1 MKYGLWM
8 IFNFKSIK
16 SEVTIDIDYE
26 GEKVSLLI
34 TDYERAIKIN
44 EVYADWIEQKLV
56 NPGGWIRARQPN
68 PFDCLYVVTPN
79 PCATHNTQKLF
90 STIHLALR
98 MSLPTP
104 IYISG
109 VGEYIERAAI
119 TLPNWPNIPES
130 FLVSKV
136 VIEPQSFIY
145 FENYLLSLLSLD
157 KRYFPSIEQ
166 IYKISLINDV
176 FLEVLSLW
184 AFIEGFWNA
193 RGGESDLSESFL
205 NMITKSLYPGSK
217 KKDVNVQLA
226 TRKIDSQND
235 VLGAKTYSHLRNLIA
250 HGAYL
255 ELLDI
260 WNTKQIEAIY
270 EQREHLLKLVY
281 QSLVNYE
288 IEQQFGTPQTL

>member
-1 MKYGLWM
+1 M
-8 IFNFKSIK
+8 IFNFESLK
-16 SEVTIDIDYE
+16 SEITIDIDFE

-44 EVYADWIEQKLV
+44 EVYADWIEHKLV
-56 NPGGWIRARQPN
+56 KPGGWIGARQPN

-90 STIHLALR
+90 SAIHLALR

-104 IYISG
+104 TYISG
-109 VGEYIERAAI
+109 VGEYIEKAAI

-130 FLVSKV
+130 FLASKV
-136 VIEPQSFIY
+136 VIDSESSDT
-145 FENYLLSLLSLD
+145 FEKYILSLLSLE

-166 IYKISLINDV
+166 IYKISLVNDV

-184 AFIEGFWNA
+184 AFIEGFWNT
-193 RGGESDLSESFL
+193 RDGESDLSESFL

-217 KKDVNVQLA
+217 KKDLNVQLA
-226 TRKIDSQND
+226 VRKIDSQND

-250 HGAYL
+250 HGSYL
-255 ELLDI
+255 ELLDN
-260 WNTKQIEAIY
+260 WSTKQIEAIY

-288 IEQQFGTPQTL
+288 FGHA